1 MASTGTQTPF
11 DVRHVAQ
18 TQQADTL
25 AHTDGDF
32 VNCIRAFLFVFCFS
46 SPQTRKR
53 RQIGEGGRRGCVT
66 LPWGGGKKK
75 GEKKGK
81 NTSEALKWQQLL
93 LQFPEREGKGGETG
107 GSDER
112 IF

>member
-25 AHTDGDF
+25 AHTDRNF
-32 VNCIRAFLFVFCFS
+32 VNCIRALLFVFCFS

-53 RQIGEGGRRGCVT
+53 RQIGEGRAAWMRDPPLG
-66 LPWGGGKKK
+66 GGGKKK
-75 GEKKGK
+75 GEKKVK
-81 NTSEALKWQQLL
+81 I
-93 LQFPEREGKGGETG
+93 LQRH
-107 GSDER
+107 
-112 IF
+112 